1 MRTQHF
7 ADVGFNVHVLQVL
20 VGVSVEQAQ
29 GGVQADGHPD
39 AVADP
44 GQLPHLALLAGVSV
58 EGLLLQGHAQDSEC
72 KLQRRFCG
80 NLTEVT
86 GSGLTSILMAL
97 GWMT

>member
-1 MRTQHF
+1 M
-7 ADVGFNVHVLQVL
+7 
-20 VGVSVEQAQ
+20 SVEQAE

-58 EGLLLQGHAQDSEC
+58 EGLLLQGD
-72 KLQRRFCG
+72 R
-80 NLTEVT
+80 T
-86 GSGLTSILMAL
+86 GGVNGKTHEATGFHEATTPAVTSILMAL